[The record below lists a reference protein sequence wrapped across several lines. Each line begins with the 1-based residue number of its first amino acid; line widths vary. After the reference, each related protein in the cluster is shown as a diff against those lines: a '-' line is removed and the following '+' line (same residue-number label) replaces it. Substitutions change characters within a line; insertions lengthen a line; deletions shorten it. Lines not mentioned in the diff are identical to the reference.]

1 MMAGK
6 GFAKLFLIIFQVL
19 LTVPFLWRSMFT
31 CVFDLFAGSRTFSR
45 RCMKLVG
52 KPNLKLP
59 AYGIVSN
66 PISYPIF
73 FFNKV

>member
-1 MMAGK
+1 MAGK

-52 KPNLKLP
+52 NQ
-59 AYGIVSN
+59 I
-66 PISYPIF
+66 
-73 FFNKV
+73 